1 MEAQVYAAI
10 QMGYFKAK
18 HIFFRFSFHK
28 VPQDDLRFILT
39 HCFTNQTLQAF
50 NITKYEHYRVCGS
63 IMKLFSYKPWSNFC
77 QSSMT
82 EQGSALNGISHQT
95 LLRMNY

>member
-63 IMKLFSYKPWSNFC
+63 MTAPCGTPCSVESLFPSAIHPAFIID
-77 QSSMT
+77 SS
-82 EQGSALNGISHQT
+82 SFNILPSDI
-95 LLRMNY
+95 R